1 MHILSAEHLTKVHGD
16 RILFE
21 DLTIHLSQGDKIGF
35 VAPNGSG
42 KSTII
47 EILTGKEQSD
57 HPNYRLY
64 INPDIRFGYLPQQEN
79 LDYEKT
85 ILDYIFSNP
94 LPEIQAMKMYREAQ
108 QNDDADLLSEAVQA
122 MDHSRGWDIESRIE
136 EILSKLNVPEP
147 HRRMDTLS
155 GGQAKRVLLA
165 RLLIDDPD
173 LLILDEPTNHLDVEM
188 IDWLEKYLAQPSKTL
203 FMVTHDRYFLEDV
216 CNQILELDQG
226 QLYQYPGNYGYFLE
240 KREERAALQG
250 ATTSRARKLMKKELE
265 WINRM
270 PKARTTKNKARV
282 DAFDDIR
289 KVAQQEI
296 YQQELVFN
304 ILPHRMGAKILE
316 CHHVSKSYGDRTLIR
331 DFSYKWKKGEKIGLV
346 GKNGSGKSTFIKMLT
361 GEVTPDSGKIVLGE
375 NTRFGYFRQEER
387 LPETDV
393 PMIDV
398 IRAVADYLPMKNG
411 GSLSAEQ
418 LMERFLFPRS
428 RHRIRY
434 SLLSGGE
441 KRRIQLLRVL
451 MTNPNFLILDEPAN
465 DLDILTLNTL
475 EEFLMEFE
483 GCILLA
489 SHDRYMTDKIVDH
502 LFILDGEGAVKDFNG
517 TYNDFLTQTQSQLQ
531 FQPQPQPQPQPK
543 TSGSEYELRKK
554 IRSVEN
560 QIQKLE
566 DKKAEIENRFQQMN
580 ISPREIKEW
589 NMELDKVKGD
599 ISSKEREWEE
609 SVEALDD

>member
-1 MHILSAEHLTKVHGD
+1 MHILSAEHMTKVHGD
-16 RILFE
+16 RVLFE
-21 DLTIHLSQGDKIGF
+21 DLTIHMSQGDKIGF

-47 EILTGKEQSD
+47 HMLTGKEQSD
-57 HPNYRLY
+57 QRDFRLY
-64 INPDIRFGYLPQQEN
+64 INPDIRVGYLPQQE
-79 LDYEKT
+79 DIDESKT

-94 LPEIQAMKMYREAQ
+94 LPEIQAMRMYREAR
-108 QNDDADLLSEAVQA
+108 QNDDAELLSEAVQA
-122 MDHSRGWDIESRIE
+122 MDASRGWDIESRIE
-136 EILSKLNVPEP
+136 EILTKLLVPDP
-147 HRRMDTLS
+147 QRLMGTLS
-155 GGQAKRVLLA
+155 GGQVKRVLLS

-188 IDWLEKYLAQPSKTL
+188 IDWLENYLAQPSKTL

-216 CNQILELDQG
+216 CTQILELDQG
-226 QLYQYPGNYGYFLE
+226 KLYQYPGNYAYFLE
-240 KREERAALQG
+240 KREERAVLQE
-250 ATTSRARKLMKKELE
+250 TTTTKARKLMKKELD

-289 KVAQQEI
+289 KEAQQDI
-296 YQQELVFN
+296 YRQELVFN
-304 ILPHRMGAKILE
+304 IRPHRMGSKILE
-316 CHHVSKSYGDRTLIR
+316 CHHVSKSYGDLHLIK

-346 GKNGSGKSTFIKMLT
+346 GKNGTGKSTFIKMLT
-361 GEVTPDSGKIVLGE
+361 GEIAPDSGKIVTGE

-387 LPETDV
+387 LPETDI

-398 IRAVADYLPMKNG
+398 IRSVADHLPLKNG

-418 LMERFLFPRS
+418 LMERFLFPRP
-428 RHRIRY
+428 RHRVRY

-441 KRRIQLLRVL
+441 KRRLQLLRVL

-502 LFILDGEGAVKDFNG
+502 LFILDGAGNVQDFNG
-517 TYNDFLTQTQSQLQ
+517 SYNDYLSRDQSPAAPQNQ
-531 FQPQPQPQPQPK
+531 VQPR
-543 TSGSEYELRKK
+543 SAENEYELRKK

-566 DKKAEIENRFQQMN
+566 SKKTDIENRFQETN
-580 ISPREIKEW
+580 ITPEQIKEW
-589 NMELDKVKGD
+589 NIELDKVKDD
-599 ISSKEREWEE
+599 IAAKESEWEA
-609 SVEALDD
+609 SVEALES

>member
-1 MHILSAEHLTKVHGD
+1 MHILSAEHMTKVHGD
-16 RILFE
+16 RVLFE
-21 DLTIHLSQGDKIGF
+21 DLTIHMSRGAKIGF
-35 VAPNGSG
+35 IAPNGSG

-47 EILTGKEQSD
+47 HMLTGKETSD
-57 HPNYRLY
+57 HPDFRLY
-64 INPDIRFGYLPQQEN
+64 INPDIRMGYLPQQE
-79 LDYEKT
+79 DIDASRT
-85 ILDYIFSNP
+85 IMDYIFSNP
-94 LPEIQAMKMYREAQ
+94 LPEIQAMKKYREAREK
-108 QNDDADLLSEAVQA
+108 DDGALLAEAVQA
-122 MDHSRGWDIESRIE
+122 MDSSQGWDIESRIE
-136 EILSKLNVPEP
+136 EILSKLLVPEA

-155 GGQAKRVLLA
+155 GGQVKRVLLA

-188 IDWLEKYLAQPSKTL
+188 IDWLEEYLSQANRTL

-226 QLYQYPGNYGYFLE
+226 SLYQYPGNYRYFLE
-240 KREERAALQG
+240 KRDERASLQESS
-250 ATTSRARKLMKKELE
+250 TTKARKLMKKELN

-282 DAFDDIR
+282 DAFDEIR
-289 KVAQQEI
+289 QKAQQEI
-296 YQQELVFN
+296 YRQELVFN
-304 ILPHRMGAKILE
+304 IRPHRMGSKILE
-316 CHHVSKSYGDRTLIR
+316 CHHVRKGYGDRVLID

-346 GKNGSGKSTFIKMLT
+346 GKNGSGKSTFIKMLM
-361 GEVTPDSGKIVLGE
+361 GEVEPDGGKIVIGE

-398 IRAVADYLPMKNG
+398 IRSIADYLPLKNG

-428 RHRIRY
+428 RHRVRY

-441 KRRIQLLRVL
+441 KRRLQLLRVL

-483 GCILLA
+483 GCILMA

-502 LFILDGEGAVKDFNG
+502 LFVLDGQGGVRDFNG
-517 TYNDFLTQTQSQLQ
+517 TYDEYLATAGRAKEVQDTPPVKGKETPKQSD
-531 FQPQPQPQPQPK
+531 
-543 TSGSEYELRKK
+543 YEMRKK

-566 DKKAEIENRFQQMN
+566 YEKAAIELQFTEVGITPPKINELNEKLNRIKSEISQ
-580 ISPREIKEW
+580 KET
-589 NMELDKVKGD
+589 
-599 ISSKEREWEE
+599 EWEKF
-609 SVEALDD
+609 VEALES

>member
-1 MHILSAEHLTKVHGD
+1 MHILSAEHMTRIHGD
-16 RILFE
+16 RVLFE
-21 DLTIHLSQGDKIGF
+21 DLTIHMSQGDKIGF
-35 VAPNGSG
+35 IAPNGTG

-47 EILTGKEQSD
+47 HMLTGKEKSD
-57 HPNYRLY
+57 SANYRLY
-64 INPDIRFGYLPQQEN
+64 VNPDIRTGYLPQQE
-79 LDYEKT
+79 DIDRSKT

-94 LPEIQAMKMYREAQ
+94 SPEIQAMKMYREAQ
-108 QNDDADLLSEAVQA
+108 LNDDQDLMAEAVQA
-122 MDHSRGWDIESRIE
+122 MDHSQGWDVESRIE
-136 EILSKLNVPEP
+136 EILSKLLVPESD
-147 HRRMDTLS
+147 RRMDTLS
-155 GGQAKRVLLA
+155 GGQVKRVLLA

-188 IDWLEKYLAQPSKTL
+188 IDWLEKYLSQSTKSL

-226 QLYQYPGNYGYFLE
+226 KLYSYPGNYRNFLE
-240 KREERAALQG
+240 KREERAALQ
-250 ATTSRARKLMKKELE
+250 ASTTTKARKLMNKELE
-265 WINRM
+265 WIRRM

-282 DAFDDIR
+282 DAFDEIR
-289 KVAQQEI
+289 QKAQQEI

-304 ILPHRMGAKILE
+304 ILPHRMGSKILE
-316 CHHVSKSYGDRTLIR
+316 CHNVRKGYGDRVLI
-331 DFSYKWKKGEKIGLV
+331 DGFSYKWKKGEKIGLV

-361 GEVTPDSGKIVLGE
+361 GEVEPDGGKIVIGE

-398 IRAVADYLPMKNG
+398 IRSIADHLPLKNG
-411 GSLSAEQ
+411 GTLSAEQ
-418 LMERFLFPRS
+418 LMERFLFPRP
-428 RHRIRY
+428 RHRVRY

-441 KRRIQLLRVL
+441 KRRLQLLRVL

-483 GCILLA
+483 GCILIA

-502 LFILDGEGAVKDFNG
+502 LFILDGEGEVRDFNG
-517 TYNDFLTQTQSQLQ
+517 TYNDYLANAAVNTQDSPPLPVSHKKNTESD
-531 FQPQPQPQPQPK
+531 
-543 TSGSEYELRKK
+543 YELRKK

-560 QIQKLE
+560 QISKLE
-566 DKKAEIENRFQQMN
+566 KEKASIEMKFAEAGITPSKIQELNEQLIR
-580 ISPREIKEW
+580 IK
-589 NMELDKVKGD
+589 ND
-599 ISSKEREWEE
+599 ISQKEGDWEKLVEHLE
-609 SVEALDD
+609 S

>member
-1 MHILSAEHLTKVHGD
+1 MHILSAEHMTKVHGD
-16 RILFE
+16 RVLFE
-21 DLTIHLSQGDKIGF
+21 DLTIHMSQGDKIGF

-47 EILTGKEQSD
+47 HMLTGKEQSD
-57 HPNYRLY
+57 QRDFRLY
-64 INPDIRFGYLPQQEN
+64 INPDIRVGYLPQQE
-79 LDYEKT
+79 DIDESKT

-94 LPEIQAMKMYREAQ
+94 LPEIQAMRMYREAR
-108 QNDDADLLSEAVQA
+108 QNDDAELLSEAVQA
-122 MDHSRGWDIESRIE
+122 MDASRGWDIESRIE
-136 EILSKLNVPEP
+136 EILTKLLVPDP
-147 HRRMDTLS
+147 QRLMGTLS
-155 GGQAKRVLLA
+155 GGQVKRVLLS

-188 IDWLEKYLAQPSKTL
+188 IDWLENYLAQPSKTL

-216 CNQILELDQG
+216 CTQILELDQG
-226 QLYQYPGNYGYFLE
+226 KLYQYPGNYAYFLE
-240 KREERAALQG
+240 KREERAVLQE
-250 ATTSRARKLMKKELE
+250 TTTTKARKLMKKELD

-289 KVAQQEI
+289 KEAQQDI
-296 YQQELVFN
+296 YRQELVFN
-304 ILPHRMGAKILE
+304 IRPHRMGSKILE
-316 CHHVSKSYGDRTLIR
+316 CHHVSKSYGDLHLIK

-346 GKNGSGKSTFIKMLT
+346 GKNGTGKSTFIKMLT
-361 GEVTPDSGKIVLGE
+361 GEIAPDSGKIVTGE

-398 IRAVADYLPMKNG
+398 IRSVADHLPLKNG

-418 LMERFLFPRS
+418 LMERFLFPRP
-428 RHRIRY
+428 RHRVRY

-441 KRRIQLLRVL
+441 KRRLQLLRVL

-502 LFILDGEGAVKDFNG
+502 LFILDGAGNVQDFNG
-517 TYNDFLTQTQSQLQ
+517 SYNDYLSRDQSPAAPQNQ
-531 FQPQPQPQPQPK
+531 VQPR
-543 TSGSEYELRKK
+543 SAENEYELRKK

-566 DKKAEIENRFQQMN
+566 SKKTDIENRFQETN
-580 ISPREIKEW
+580 ITPEQIKEW
-589 NMELDKVKGD
+589 NIELDKVKDD
-599 ISSKEREWEE
+599 IAAKESEWEA
-609 SVEALDD
+609 SVEALES